1 MHYTVQPRG
10 KSSIDDNLLQLGK
23 QGIAQKSKRC
33 YIHTAGVSW
42 RRALFFGPHQQ
53 SMPRRYT
60 ARKKADPAP
69 QKKKKADPARGASR
83 RTALEASFRNL
94 SLANA
99 IDQRADL
106 AASMARL
113 AVADAREDTAFE
125 DALRARQART
135 YHDNTVYHGM
145 GCAVCR
151 NRLWTGTQPS

>member
-113 AVADAREDTAFE
+113 AVAAPPEDTAFE
-125 DALRARQART
+125 DALPRARPAPI
-135 YHDNTVYHGM
+135 DNTVYHGM